1 MLGNYIIIA
10 LRHFRKNKIPN
21 IINVLGLLV
30 GMVSAVVIA
39 KYVGYALTFDNF
51 HQNQQHIFQLG
62 QVETKNGQKG
72 NASPLTYRGVS
83 VASEQALPE
92 IVNYT
97 TFDQGVETL
106 VKVTNE
112 EGKTISYNE
121 SRIFGVDSS
130 FLHIFTFEAV
140 LGNEETALSR
150 PHSAVI
156 TRSIAEKYFGNKDP
170 IGETITTKVSWGEEQ
185 SWTVTCVL
193 KDIPKHSTL
202 QFDILLFNPISNNSL
217 WENPERNQ
225 FIQTTTTDSDA
236 LAQKISDH
244 LASLSV
250 FQDQQRKISAV
261 LIPLTPGLTSFELM
275 LALIGLFILILS
287 WINFTNLSIAQ
298 SLNRLGEVFIK
309 KALGSSNR
317 QLVIQFF
324 FESLFVNGIALLLT
338 VLLLAFSYDYF
349 TALTGNHLL
358 PLFDNSLHI
367 NTLFFLT
374 FIIGAIVTS
383 VYPSIFLVSKKIG
396 GLSKVGKTTDKK
408 GQGLRRGLI
417 VTQFAI
423 SSVMIVCTF
432 VISSQMDY
440 MMNEDL
446 GFSSTNKLIIKPPKD
461 QQEGKRK
468 RMSAIKGELAKR
480 SWIERVTTSSTIPGQ
495 SYRHEMYFL
504 LKGSNKKP
512 LLYINAVDTSFA
524 SVYQIKFLAGT
535 DFSHTGSDN
544 TNAHQVIINEASAR
558 ALGLHPDDAI
568 HRALVDQE
576 GETYEVIGVVENYH
590 KLSLKDN
597 IEPTIFKYN
606 PVRGYITLNLT
617 SDALHSLPD
626 KIAELKEIWQTV
638 YQDEPFEYFFLTDL
652 YEAQYDA
659 ENFFRKVFG
668 VFTIISIL
676 LACLGLIGL
685 TLFDVSSG
693 KLEVGIRKTF
703 GASSQ
708 SILVLFFKKYML
720 LLFVATLIGVPISYY
735 VMNAWLDEYSFRIL
749 LGVKHILIPSLL
761 LFTVA
766 LATISVQIIK
776 LSLVN
781 PAKILREE

>member
-1 MLGNYIIIA
+1 
-10 LRHFRKNKIPN
+10 
-21 IINVLGLLV
+21 
-30 GMVSAVVIA
+30 
-39 KYVGYALTFDNF
+39 
-51 HQNQQHIFQLG
+51 
-62 QVETKNGQKG
+62 
-72 NASPLTYRGVS
+72 
-83 VASEQALPE
+83 
-92 IVNYT
+92 
-97 TFDQGVETL
+97 
-106 VKVTNE
+106 
-112 EGKTISYNE
+112 
-121 SRIFGVDSS
+121 
-130 FLHIFTFEAV
+130 
-140 LGNEETALSR
+140 
-150 PHSAVI
+150 
-156 TRSIAEKYFGNKDP
+156 
-170 IGETITTKVSWGEEQ
+170 
-185 SWTVTCVL
+185 
-193 KDIPKHSTL
+193 
-202 QFDILLFNPISNNSL
+202 
-217 WENPERNQ
+217 
-225 FIQTTTTDSDA
+225 
-236 LAQKISDH
+236 
-244 LASLSV
+244 
-250 FQDQQRKISAV
+250 
-261 LIPLTPGLTSFELM
+261 
-275 LALIGLFILILS
+275 
-287 WINFTNLSIAQ
+287 
-298 SLNRLGEVFIK
+298 
-309 KALGSSNR
+309 
-317 QLVIQFF
+317 
-324 FESLFVNGIALLLT
+324 
-338 VLLLAFSYDYF
+338 
-349 TALTGNHLL
+349 
-358 PLFDNSLHI
+358 
-367 NTLFFLT
+367 
-374 FIIGAIVTS
+374 
-383 VYPSIFLVSKKIG
+383 
-396 GLSKVGKTTDKK
+396 
-408 GQGLRRGLI
+408 
-417 VTQFAI
+417 
-423 SSVMIVCTF
+423 
-432 VISSQMDY
+432 

-606 PVRGYITLNLT
+606 SIRGYITLNLT

-685 TLFDVSSG
+685 TLFDISSG

-720 LLFVATLIGVPISYY
+720 LLFVATLIGVPISYCEA
-735 VMNAWLDEYSFRIL
+735 V
-749 LGVKHILIPSLL
+749 
-761 LFTVA
+761 
-766 LATISVQIIK
+766 
-776 LSLVN
+776 
-781 PAKILREE
+781 